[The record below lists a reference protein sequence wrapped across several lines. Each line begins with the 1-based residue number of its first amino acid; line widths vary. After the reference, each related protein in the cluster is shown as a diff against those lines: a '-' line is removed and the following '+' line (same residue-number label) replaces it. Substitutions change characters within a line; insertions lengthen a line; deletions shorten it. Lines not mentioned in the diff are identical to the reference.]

1 MATTSFDI
9 ESLPDPKDGQA
20 VHDDQPDA
28 YAVTARAMMMA
39 DIAGIEKQIMMA
51 APRGMGKSAMLGMGY
66 GSGMANTLFKDS
78 YPYPYPT
85 DAKSRLWSEGLDN
98 FFGSQTVRGKPL
110 HYIRPED
117 RERLYTRFKRYA
129 RARSGRHHRKAK
141 ELMAWLVAE
150 RMTRDMEEIPPLQYR
165 GSTTG
170 RWSSSMAY
178 QANQAASRMFRTSL
192 ENIPKLLGQSMT
204 FAVMDEI
211 VVDESGPLTV
221 DKLKSAKDE
230 LLKALGESPKKD
242 EP

>member
-1 MATTSFDI
+1 M
-9 ESLPDPKDGQA
+9 
-20 VHDDQPDA
+20 HDDQPDA

-39 DIAGIEKQIMMA
+39 DIAGIEKRVMMA
-51 APRGMGKSAMLGMGY
+51 APRGMGKRVMLGMGY
-66 GSGMANTLFKDS
+66 GSGMASTLYKDS

-150 RMTRDMEEIPPLQYR
+150 RMTRDMEEIPPLKFHD
-165 GSTTG
+165 SFTG
-170 RWSSSMAY
+170 RWSSNLA
-178 QANQAASRMFRTSL
+178 QDANRMFRTSL
-192 ENIPKLLGQSMT
+192 ENIPKLLGQSAT